1 MRCHLSPA
9 SSFPAFFISIHHL
22 SIFIPEQAT
31 KNIMKAKSIKG
42 TTTQEIVSA
51 LQQSMADGFKPT
63 LAVVFL
69 SVMNEI
75 EAVSSLLNK
84 HGITFFGATTFAEF
98 SEQDA
103 ENKGIAVLLLDI
115 DPAYFKI
122 VLKDNGEGSGY
133 EIGCYIG
140 ETGKKSFANPGFI
153 ISSANYK
160 IHGSLIIKGMIEKA
174 GEDVI
179 IVGGKAGELINL
191 EGKVFT
197 NTQSSDNAVIALI
210 LDQDKVNLKGMAV
223 SGWKPAGTE
232 KKITRCIG
240 LWVHTIDDQPA
251 FDIVKKFL
259 GTDILEDENKI
270 GIVKLNIIYPLQLY
284 REGGSPYMLPILFA
298 NTEDNSV
305 MLAESV
311 PEGTQFRFSMPPD
324 FDVID
329 MVIKSSLEVKEKE
342 MPEADALVIF
352 SCIGRLG
359 SLGPMASAEVEGLA
373 GIWNSPMIGYY
384 SLGEFGRV
392 ANGHP
397 EFHGTTVSWI
407 ALKEK

>member
-1 MRCHLSPA
+1 
-9 SSFPAFFISIHHL
+9 
-22 SIFIPEQAT
+22 
-31 KNIMKAKSIKG
+31 MKSKSIKG
-42 TTTQEIVSA
+42 KSTEQIQSA
-51 LQQSMADGFKPT
+51 LEKSMADGFKPT
-63 LAVVFL
+63 LALVFL

-75 EAVSSLLNK
+75 EAVCSILDKES
-84 HGITFFGATTFAEF
+84 IPIFGATTFAEF
-98 SEQDA
+98 TEQDA
-103 ENKGIAVLLLDI
+103 ENVGIAVLLLDI
-115 DPAYFKI
+115 NPAYFKI
-122 VLKDNGEGSGY
+122 ILKGNEEGSGL
-133 EIGCYIG
+133 EIGRHIG
-140 ETGKKSFANPGFI
+140 ETGKKTFANPAFI

-160 IHGSLIIKGMIEKA
+160 IHGESIIKGMVEKA
-174 GEDVI
+174 GEDVT
-179 IVGGKAGELINL
+179 IVGGKAGEIINM

-197 NTQSSDNAVIALI
+197 NSQSSDNAVISLI
-210 LDQDKVNLKGMAV
+210 LDQDKITLKGMAA

-232 KKITRCIG
+232 KKITHCKGPWIY
-240 LWVHTIDDQPA
+240 TIDDQPA

-259 GTDILEDENKI
+259 GNDIIQDKNKE

-305 MLAESV
+305 MLAEEV
-311 PEGTQFRFSMPPD
+311 PEGSLFRFSMPPD

-329 MVIKSSLEVKEKE
+329 MVIKSCQEVKEKE

-359 SLGPMASAEVEGLA
+359 SLGPMASKEVEGLA
-373 GIWNSPMIGYY
+373 GTWNSPMIGFY

-392 ANGHP
+392 ANGNT
-397 EFHGTTVSWI
+397 EFHGTTVSWV

>member
-1 MRCHLSPA
+1 
-9 SSFPAFFISIHHL
+9 
-22 SIFIPEQAT
+22 
-31 KNIMKAKSIKG
+31 MKSKSIKG
-42 TTTQEIVSA
+42 KSTEQIQSA
-51 LQQSMADGFKPT
+51 LEKSMADGFKPT
-63 LAVVFL
+63 LALVFL

-75 EAVSSLLNK
+75 EAVCSMLDKKSI
-84 HGITFFGATTFAEF
+84 GIFGATTFAEF
-98 SEQDA
+98 TEQDA
-103 ENKGIAVLLLDI
+103 ENVGIAVLLLDI
-115 DPAYFKI
+115 NPAYFKI
-122 VLKDNGEGSGY
+122 ILKGNEEGSGL
-133 EIGCYIG
+133 EIGRHIG
-140 ETGKKSFANPGFI
+140 ETGKKTFANPAFI

-160 IHGSLIIKGMIEKA
+160 IHGESIIKGMVEKA
-174 GEDVI
+174 GEDVT
-179 IVGGKAGELINL
+179 IVGGKAGEIINM

-197 NTQSSDNAVIALI
+197 NSQSSDNAVISLI
-210 LDQDKVNLKGMAV
+210 LDQDKITLKGMAA

-232 KKITRCIG
+232 KKITHCKGPWIY
-240 LWVHTIDDQPA
+240 TIDDQPA

-259 GTDILEDENKI
+259 GNDIIQDKNKE

-305 MLAESV
+305 MLAEEV
-311 PEGTQFRFSMPPD
+311 PEGSLFRFSMPPD

-329 MVIKSSLEVKEKE
+329 MVIKSCQEVKEKE

-359 SLGPMASAEVEGLA
+359 SLGPMASKEVEGLA
-373 GIWNSPMIGYY
+373 GTWNSPMIGFY

-392 ANGHP
+392 ANGNT
-397 EFHGTTVSWI
+397 EFHGTTVSWV

>member
-1 MRCHLSPA
+1 
-9 SSFPAFFISIHHL
+9 
-22 SIFIPEQAT
+22 
-31 KNIMKAKSIKG
+31 MKAKSIKAG
-42 TTTQEIVSA
+42 SAEEIQMA
-51 LQQSMADGFKPT
+51 LQQTVADGFKPT
-63 LAVVFL
+63 LALVFL

-75 EAVSSLLNK
+75 EAVCSILDKES
-84 HGITFFGATTFAEF
+84 IPIFGATTFAEF
-98 SEQDA
+98 TEQDA
-103 ENKGIAVLLLDI
+103 ENVGIAVLLLDI
-115 DPAYFKI
+115 NPAYFKI
-122 VLKDNGEGSGY
+122 ILKGNEEGSGL
-133 EIGCYIG
+133 EIGRHIG
-140 ETGKKSFANPGFI
+140 ETGKKTFANPAFI

-160 IHGSLIIKGMIEKA
+160 IHGESIIKGMVEKA
-174 GEDVI
+174 GEDVT
-179 IVGGKAGELINL
+179 IVGGKAGEIINM

-197 NTQSSDNAVIALI
+197 NSQSSDNAVISLI
-210 LDQDKVNLKGMAV
+210 LDQDKITLKGMAA

-232 KKITRCIG
+232 KKITHCKGPWIYS
-240 LWVHTIDDQPA
+240 IDDQPA

-259 GTDILEDENKI
+259 GNDIIQDKNKE

-305 MLAESV
+305 MLAEEV
-311 PEGTQFRFSMPPD
+311 PEGSLFRFSMPPD

-329 MVIKSSLEVKEKE
+329 MVIKSCQEVKEKE

-359 SLGPMASAEVEGLA
+359 SLGPMASKEVEGLA
-373 GIWNSPMIGYY
+373 GTWNSPMIGFY

-392 ANGHP
+392 ANGNT
-397 EFHGTTVSWI
+397 EFHGTTVSWV

>member
-1 MRCHLSPA
+1 
-9 SSFPAFFISIHHL
+9 
-22 SIFIPEQAT
+22 
-31 KNIMKAKSIKG
+31 MKSKSIKG
-42 TTTQEIVSA
+42 KSTEQIQSA
-51 LQQSMADGFKPT
+51 LEKSMADGFKPT
-63 LAVVFL
+63 LALVFL

-75 EAVSSLLNK
+75 EAVCSILDKES
-84 HGITFFGATTFAEF
+84 IPIFGATTFAEF
-98 SEQDA
+98 TEQDA
-103 ENKGIAVLLLDI
+103 ENVGIAVLLLDI
-115 DPAYFKI
+115 NPAYFKI
-122 VLKDNGEGSGY
+122 ILKGNEEGSGL
-133 EIGCYIG
+133 EIGRHIG
-140 ETGKKSFANPGFI
+140 ETGKKTFANPAFI

-160 IHGSLIIKGMIEKA
+160 IHGESIVKGMVEKA
-174 GEDVI
+174 GEDVT
-179 IVGGKAGELINL
+179 IVGGKAGEIINM

-197 NTQSSDNAVIALI
+197 NSQSSDNAVISLI
-210 LDQDKVNLKGMAV
+210 LDQDKITLKGMAA

-232 KKITRCIG
+232 KKITHCKGPWIY
-240 LWVHTIDDQPA
+240 TIDDQLA

-259 GTDILEDENKI
+259 GNDIVEDKNKE

-305 MLAESV
+305 MLAEEV
-311 PEGTQFRFSMPPD
+311 PEGSLFRFSMPPD

-329 MVIKSSLEVKEKE
+329 MVIKSCQEVKEKE

-359 SLGPMASAEVEGLA
+359 SLGPMASKEVEGLA
-373 GIWNSPMIGYY
+373 GTWNSPMIGFY

-392 ANGHP
+392 ANGNT
-397 EFHGTTVSWI
+397 EFHGTTVSWV

>member
-1 MRCHLSPA
+1 M
-9 SSFPAFFISIHHL
+9 
-22 SIFIPEQAT
+22 Q
-31 KNIMKAKSIKG
+31 AKSIKG
-42 TTTQEIVSA
+42 KSTEEIKIA
-51 LQQSMADGFKPT
+51 LQQSITDGFKPT
-63 LAVVFL
+63 LALVFL
-69 SVMNEI
+69 SAMNEI
-75 EAVSSLLNK
+75 EAVCSLLDK
-84 HGITFFGATTFAEF
+84 EGIAIFGATTFAEF
-98 SEQDA
+98 TEQDA
-103 ENKGIAVLLLDI
+103 ENTGIAVLLLEI

-133 EIGCYIG
+133 EIGCHIG
-140 ETGKKSFANPGFI
+140 ETGVKTFTNPAFI

-160 IHGSLIIKGMIEKA
+160 IHGDLIIQGMVEKA
-174 GEDVI
+174 GNDVT
-179 IVGGKAGELINL
+179 IVGGKAGELINM

-197 NTQSSDNAVIALI
+197 NSLSSDNAVISLI
-210 LDQDKVNLKGMAV
+210 LDQDKVTLKGIAV

-232 KKITRCIG
+232 KKITHCIG
-240 LWVHTIDDQPA
+240 PWIYTIDDQPA
-251 FDIVKKFL
+251 FDVVKKFL
-259 GTDILEDENKI
+259 GTDILEDKNKE

-305 MLAESV
+305 MLAEAV
-311 PEGTQFRFSMPPD
+311 PQGSLFRFSMPPD

-329 MVIKSSLEVKEKE
+329 MVIKSSQEVKEKQI
-342 MPEADALVIF
+342 PDADALVIF

-373 GIWNSPMIGYY
+373 GLWNSPMIGYY

-392 ANGHP
+392 ANGKP
-397 EFHGTTVSWI
+397 EFHGTTVSWV

>member
-1 MRCHLSPA
+1 
-9 SSFPAFFISIHHL
+9 
-22 SIFIPEQAT
+22 
-31 KNIMKAKSIKG
+31 MKAKSIKAG
-42 TTTQEIVSA
+42 SAEEIQMA
-51 LQQSMADGFKPT
+51 LQQTVADGFKPT
-63 LAVVFL
+63 LALVFL

-75 EAVSSLLNK
+75 EAVCSILDKES
-84 HGITFFGATTFAEF
+84 IPIFGATTFAEF
-98 SEQDA
+98 TEQDA
-103 ENKGIAVLLLDI
+103 ENVGIAVLLLDI
-115 DPAYFKI
+115 NPAYFKI
-122 VLKDNGEGSGY
+122 ILKGNEEGSGL
-133 EIGCYIG
+133 EIGRHIG
-140 ETGKKSFANPGFI
+140 ETGKKTFANPAFI

-160 IHGSLIIKGMIEKA
+160 IHGESIIKGMVEKA
-174 GEDVI
+174 GEDVT
-179 IVGGKAGELINL
+179 IVGGKAGEIINM

-197 NTQSSDNAVIALI
+197 NSQSSDNAVISLI
-210 LDQDKVNLKGMAV
+210 LDQDKITLKGMAA

-232 KKITRCIG
+232 KKISHCKGPWIY
-240 LWVHTIDDQPA
+240 TIDDQPA

-259 GTDILEDENKI
+259 GNDIVQDKNKE

-305 MLAESV
+305 MLAEEV
-311 PEGTQFRFSMPPD
+311 PEGSLFRFSMPPD

-329 MVIKSSLEVKEKE
+329 MVIKSCQEVKEKE

-359 SLGPMASAEVEGLA
+359 SLGPMASKEVEGLA
-373 GIWNSPMIGYY
+373 DTWNSPMIGFY

-392 ANGHP
+392 ANGNT
-397 EFHGTTVSWI
+397 EFHGTTVSWV

>member
-1 MRCHLSPA
+1 
-9 SSFPAFFISIHHL
+9 
-22 SIFIPEQAT
+22 
-31 KNIMKAKSIKG
+31 MKAKSIKAG
-42 TTTQEIVSA
+42 SAEEIQMA
-51 LQQSMADGFKPT
+51 LQQTVADGFKPT
-63 LAVVFL
+63 LALVFL

-75 EAVSSLLNK
+75 EAVCSILDKES
-84 HGITFFGATTFAEF
+84 IPIFGATTFAEF
-98 SEQDA
+98 TEQDA
-103 ENKGIAVLLLDI
+103 ENVGIAVLLLDI
-115 DPAYFKI
+115 NPAYFKI
-122 VLKDNGEGSGY
+122 ILKGNEEGSGL
-133 EIGCYIG
+133 EIGRHIG
-140 ETGKKSFANPGFI
+140 ETGKKTFANPAFI

-160 IHGSLIIKGMIEKA
+160 IHGESIIKGMVEKA
-174 GEDVI
+174 GEDVT
-179 IVGGKAGELINL
+179 IVGGKAGEIINM

-197 NTQSSDNAVIALI
+197 NSQSSDNAVISLI
-210 LDQDKVNLKGMAV
+210 LDQDKITLKGMAA

-232 KKITRCIG
+232 KKISHCKGPWIY
-240 LWVHTIDDQPA
+240 TIDDQPA

-259 GTDILEDENKI
+259 GNDIIQDKNKE

-305 MLAESV
+305 MLAEEV
-311 PEGTQFRFSMPPD
+311 PEGSLFRFSMPPD

-329 MVIKSSLEVKEKE
+329 MVIKSCQEVKEKE

-359 SLGPMASAEVEGLA
+359 SLGPMASKEVEGLA
-373 GIWNSPMIGYY
+373 DTWNSPMIGFY

-392 ANGHP
+392 ANGNT
-397 EFHGTTVSWI
+397 EFHGTTVSWV

>member
-1 MRCHLSPA
+1 M
-9 SSFPAFFISIHHL
+9 
-22 SIFIPEQAT
+22 Q
-31 KNIMKAKSIKG
+31 AKSIKG
-42 TTTQEIVSA
+42 KSTEEIKIA
-51 LQQSMADGFKPT
+51 LQQSVADGFKPT
-63 LAVVFL
+63 LALVFL
-69 SVMNEI
+69 SAMNEI
-75 EAVSSLLNK
+75 EAVCSLLDK
-84 HGITFFGATTFAEF
+84 EGIAIFGATTFAEF
-98 SEQDA
+98 TEQDA
-103 ENKGIAVLLLDI
+103 ENSGIAVLLLDI
-115 DPAYFKI
+115 DPAHFKI

-133 EIGCYIG
+133 EMGCHIG
-140 ETGKKSFANPGFI
+140 ETGTKTFANPAFI

-160 IHGSLIIKGMIEKA
+160 IHGALIIKGMVEKA
-174 GEDVI
+174 GADVT
-179 IVGGKAGELINL
+179 IVGGKAGDLITM

-197 NTQSSDNAVIALI
+197 NTRSSDNAVVSLI
-210 LDQDKVNLKGMAV
+210 LDQDKITLKGIAV

-232 KKITRCIG
+232 KKITHCIG
-240 LWVHTIDDQPA
+240 PWIYTIDDQPA
-251 FDIVKKFL
+251 FDVVKKFL
-259 GTDILEDENKI
+259 GTDILEDKNKE

-305 MLAESV
+305 MLAEAV

-329 MVIKSSLEVKEKE
+329 MVIKSSQEVKGKE

-392 ANGHP
+392 ANGNP

>member
-1 MRCHLSPA
+1 
-9 SSFPAFFISIHHL
+9 
-22 SIFIPEQAT
+22 
-31 KNIMKAKSIKG
+31 MKSKSIKG
-42 TTTQEIVSA
+42 KSTEQIQSA
-51 LQQSMADGFKPT
+51 LEKSMADGFKPT
-63 LAVVFL
+63 LALVFL

-75 EAVSSLLNK
+75 EAVCSILDKES
-84 HGITFFGATTFAEF
+84 IPIFGATTFAEF
-98 SEQDA
+98 TEQDA
-103 ENKGIAVLLLDI
+103 ENVGIAVLLLDI
-115 DPAYFKI
+115 NPAYFKI
-122 VLKDNGEGSGY
+122 ILKGNEEGSGL
-133 EIGCYIG
+133 EIGRHIG
-140 ETGKKSFANPGFI
+140 ETGKKTFANPAFI

-160 IHGSLIIKGMIEKA
+160 IHGESIIKGMVEKA
-174 GEDVI
+174 GEDVT
-179 IVGGKAGELINL
+179 IVGGKAGEIINM

-197 NTQSSDNAVIALI
+197 NSQSSDNAVISLI
-210 LDQDKVNLKGMAV
+210 LDQDKITLKGMAA

-232 KKITRCIG
+232 KKITHCKGPWIY
-240 LWVHTIDDQPA
+240 TIDDQLA

-259 GTDILEDENKI
+259 GNDIVEDKNKE

-305 MLAESV
+305 MLAEEV
-311 PEGTQFRFSMPPD
+311 PEGSLFRFSMPPD

-329 MVIKSSLEVKEKE
+329 MVIKSCQEVKEKE

-359 SLGPMASAEVEGLA
+359 SLGPMASKEVEGLA
-373 GIWNSPMIGYY
+373 DTWNSPMIGFY

-392 ANGHP
+392 ANGNT
-397 EFHGTTVSWI
+397 EFHGTTVSWV

>member
-1 MRCHLSPA
+1 
-9 SSFPAFFISIHHL
+9 
-22 SIFIPEQAT
+22 
-31 KNIMKAKSIKG
+31 MKAKSIKAG
-42 TTTQEIVSA
+42 SAEEIQMA
-51 LQQSMADGFKPT
+51 LQQTVADEFKPT
-63 LAVVFL
+63 LALVFL

-75 EAVSSLLNK
+75 EAVCSILDKES
-84 HGITFFGATTFAEF
+84 IPIFGATTFAEF
-98 SEQDA
+98 TEQDA
-103 ENKGIAVLLLDI
+103 ENVGIAVLLLDI
-115 DPAYFKI
+115 NPAYFKI
-122 VLKDNGEGSGY
+122 ILKGNEEGSGL
-133 EIGCYIG
+133 EIGRHIG
-140 ETGKKSFANPGFI
+140 ETGKKTFANPAFI

-160 IHGSLIIKGMIEKA
+160 IHGESIIKGMVEKA
-174 GEDVI
+174 GEDVT
-179 IVGGKAGELINL
+179 IVGGKAGEIINM

-197 NTQSSDNAVIALI
+197 NSQSSDNAVISLI
-210 LDQDKVNLKGMAV
+210 LDQDKITLKGMAA

-232 KKITRCIG
+232 KKISHCKGPWIY
-240 LWVHTIDDQPA
+240 TIDDQPA

-259 GTDILEDENKI
+259 GNDIIQDKNKE

-305 MLAESV
+305 MLAEEV
-311 PEGTQFRFSMPPD
+311 PEGSLFRFSMPPD

-329 MVIKSSLEVKEKE
+329 MVIKSCQEVKEKE

-359 SLGPMASAEVEGLA
+359 SLGPMASEEVEGLA
-373 GIWNSPMIGYY
+373 GTWNSPMIGFY

-392 ANGHP
+392 ANGNT
-397 EFHGTTVSWI
+397 EFHGTTVSWV